1 MLSLMI
7 RTLVVQALLRSE
19 SETKLKNNG
28 KRKLETML
36 IANFKNEEKDQN
48 TGKVQ
53 KNALTG

>member
-1 MLSLMI
+1 MI